1 MLPLHALTAIVPVTP
16 AGSSAHRQA
25 GSASFLDA
33 LMPGQR
39 LRGTVHARLSGTE
52 GEFVMAFDTSDGRGG
67 RSPGAGAKGSDR
79 QLLHVKLPM
88 NARPG
93 DVLDMVFISREPRP
107 TFMLAAHAPGTDP
120 SPLSLIGRFISN
132 LLGRSVLQATP
143 AATATLPLLPSPPA
157 DGAQL
162 ARNLADALGRS
173 GLFYE
178 SHLAQW
184 LSGTRT
190 LAELALEPQSRLAL
204 FSRFRS
210 FPSQPEPLLPAPPQQ
225 GGAVPHP
232 AAESHGDQRA
242 VHHPVHPEAQGL
254 VRQQLE
260 IFEMRQVA
268 WQGFAWPGQFVE
280 WEVAEDKPH
289 TPAEADRPATWKSR
303 LKLTLPNLG
312 HVCASFCLDPCGM
325 DVRVTTA
332 DPVTAFML
340 RSGTAPL
347 TEALESAGIRL
358 LGMKVDLEDPGVEGM
373 KG

>member
-1 MLPLHALTAIVPVTP
+1 MPLNALTAIVPVIP

-25 GSASFLDA
+25 GSAPFLDA

-39 LRGTVHARLSGTE
+39 LRGTVHSRLSGTE

-67 RSPGAGAKGSDR
+67 SSPGPDAKGPDR

-93 DVLDMVFISREPRP
+93 DVLDMIFVSREPKP
-107 TFMLAAHAPGTDP
+107 AFILAARVPGAEP
-120 SPLSLIGRFISN
+120 SPLSLTGRFISD
-132 LLGRSVLQATP
+132 LLGRSVLQTAP
-143 AATATLPLLPSPPA
+143 AATAAALPLLPSPPA
-157 DGAQL
+157 DGTQL

-184 LSGTRT
+184 LSGKRT
-190 LAELALEPQSRLAL
+190 LAELALEPQSRLA
-204 FSRFRS
+204 FSRFR
-210 FPSQPEPLLPAPPQQ
+210 PAPPQPEPLLAAPPRQ
-225 GGAVPHP
+225 GGAAVPHP
-232 AAESHGDQRA
+232 AAEVHCDQRA

-260 IFEMRQVA
+260 IFETRQVA
-268 WQGFAWPGQFVE
+268 WQGIAWPGQSME

-312 HVCASFCLDPCGM
+312 HVCASFCLDQRGM

-340 RSGTAPL
+340 RSGNAPL
-347 TEALESAGIRL
+347 AEALESIGIRL
-358 LGMKVDLEDPGVEGM
+358 LGMKVDLEDPGVD

>member
-1 MLPLHALTAIVPVTP
+1 MSLNALTAIVPVIP
-16 AGSSAHRQA
+16 ARSSAHRQA
-25 GSASFLDA
+25 GSAPYLDA

-39 LRGTVHARLSGTE
+39 LRGTVHTRLSGTE
-52 GEFVMAFDTSDGRGG
+52 GEYVMAFDTSDGRSGS
-67 RSPGAGAKGSDR
+67 SPGPDAKGSGR

-93 DVLDMVFISREPRP
+93 DVLDMIFVSREPKP
-107 TFMLAAHAPGTDP
+107 AFMLAAHAPGAEP
-120 SPLSLIGRFISN
+120 SPLSLTGRFISD
-132 LLGRSVLQATP
+132 LLGRSVLQTAP
-143 AATATLPLLPSPPA
+143 AATAAALPLLPSPPA
-157 DGAQL
+157 DGTQL

-178 SHLAQW
+178 SHLVQW

-190 LAELALEPQSRLAL
+190 LAELALEPQSRLAP
-204 FSRFRS
+204 FWRFR
-210 FPSQPEPLLPAPPQQ
+210 PAPPRQE
-225 GGAVPHP
+225 GAAVPHP
-232 AAESHGDQRA
+232 AAEAHGDQRA
-242 VHHPVHPEAQGL
+242 VHHPVHPEAQGM

-260 IFEMRQVA
+260 IYEMRQVA
-268 WQGFAWPGQFVE
+268 WQGIAWPGQSME

-312 HVCASFCLDPCGM
+312 QVCASFCLDPRGM

-340 RSGTAPL
+340 RSGNAPL
-347 TEALESAGIRL
+347 AEALESIGIRL
-358 LGMKVDLEDPGVEGM
+358 LGMKVYLGDPGDPGID

>member
-1 MLPLHALTAIVPVTP
+1 MVPLHALTAIVPVIP

-25 GSASFLDA
+25 GSAPFLDA

-67 RSPGAGAKGSDR
+67 SSPGPDTKGADR
-79 QLLHVKLPM
+79 QLLHVKLPL

-93 DVLDMVFISREPRP
+93 DVLEMIFVSREPKP
-107 TFMLAAHAPGTDP
+107 AFMLAAHAPGVDP
-120 SPLSLIGRFISN
+120 SPLSLTGRFISD
-132 LLGRSVLQATP
+132 LLGRSVLPTAA
-143 AATATLPLLPSPPA
+143 AATTAALPLLPSPPA

-173 GLFYE
+173 GFFYE

-190 LAELALEPQSRLAL
+190 LAELALEPQSRLAPAP
-204 FSRFRS
+204 RFRRA
-210 FPSQPEPLLPAPPQQ
+210 PSQPEPLLPALSRQE
-225 GGAVPHP
+225 GAVPHP
-232 AAESHGDQRA
+232 AAEAHGDQRT
-242 VHHPVHPEAQGL
+242 VHHPVHPEAQAL

-268 WQGFAWPGQFVE
+268 WQGIAWPGQSVE

-289 TPAEADRPATWKSR
+289 TPAETDQPPAWKSR
-303 LKLTLPNLG
+303 LKLTLPNMG
-312 HVCASFCLDPCGM
+312 HVCASFRLDPCGM
-325 DVRVTTA
+325 DVRVTTP

-347 TEALESAGIRL
+347 TEALESTGIRL
-358 LGMKVDLEDPGVEGM
+358 LGMKVDLEDPRVD